1 VIEAFVRAGLVLAA
15 IVGAGVA
22 WLHGGADWAPPF
34 ERVVAGWRPSEAYLL
49 DRHGE
54 VIHERRVD
62 FGIRRRPWV
71 RLDDV
76 SPALVRALLTA
87 EDRRFHGHGGVDWL
101 AVGAAA
107 LDALAGNGVRGA
119 STLTMQLTSLLD
131 EGRGQPAGRRG
142 LGEKLH
148 QMRAALALERRW
160 SKAQILEGYLNLVGF
175 RGELQGIGAAARTLF
190 GKSPEGL
197 TEAESLILAAILP
210 SPNAAPARLA
220 ARACVIAEAG
230 GFGSPCAEVSLLARE
245 VLARPVRPAP
255 DVALAPQLAPRLL
268 HLPGE
273 RVATTLD
280 GRTQRRVADVLRRQ
294 MLDLADSNARDAAAV
309 VLHNATGDV
318 LAYVGSAGPG
328 SRARLV
334 DGVSARRQAGSTL
347 KPFLYGL
354 ALERGYVT
362 AASLLDDSPV
372 QLETGVGL
380 YVPQNYDRDFKGT
393 VSVRTALASSL
404 NVPAVRMLTLT
415 GLEPFRDRLVDF
427 GYATLD
433 QPGEHYGHSLALGS
447 ADVTLLD
454 QANAYRALATGGS
467 WSPVR
472 LRPDDPAGPGRRVL
486 SEAVAYIVSDILADR
501 GARAPTFGLE
511 SPLSTRH
518 WTAVKTGTSKS
529 MRDNWCIGYSRDY
542 TVAVWVGN
550 FEGDAMRD
558 VSGISGAAPAWREI
572 MSVLQRGDAVD
583 PPSPPPG
590 AVAGRVAFDPP
601 IEPPREE
608 WFVAGTE
615 PGSVQAAQVA
625 ASARIRTPIDGAVLA
640 VDPDIPPASQWLVLE
655 ADGAPAD
662 ARWVLN
668 GERLGGAL
676 EPLRWAPVP
685 GRHRLT
691 LESGGVALDAV
702 AFRVRPGVPG
712 RVSAAD

>member
-1 VIEAFVRAGLVLAA
+1 MRASFAAGSILAA
-15 IVGAGVA
+15 IAGAGLA
-22 WLHGGADWAPPF
+22 WLHAGADWAPPF
-34 ERVVAGWRPSEAYLL
+34 EQVVASWRPSEAYLL

-54 VIHERRVD
+54 VMHERRVD
-62 FGIRRRPWV
+62 LRVQRRPWT
-71 RLDDV
+71 RLDAV
-76 SPALVRALLTA
+76 SPVLLRALLAA
-87 EDRRFHGHGGVDWL
+87 EDRRFHDHGGVDWR

-107 LDALAGNGVRGA
+107 LDGLKGTPVRGA
-119 STLTMQLTSLLD
+119 STLTMQLASLLQD
-131 EGRGQPAGRRG
+131 GHARLAGRRG
-142 LGEKLH
+142 LGEKLD
-148 QMRAALALERRW
+148 QMRAALALERQW

-175 RGELQGIGAAARTLF
+175 RGELQGVGAAARTFF

-197 TEAESLILAAILP
+197 TEAESLVLAAILP

-220 ARACVIAEAG
+220 GRACRLAEAG
-230 GFGSPCAEVSLLARE
+230 GFGSSCAEVSALARE
-245 VLARPVRPAP
+245 VLARPARLAP
-255 DVALAPQLAPRLL
+255 DVALAPQLAARLL
-268 HLPGE
+268 RAPGD

-280 GRTQRRVADVLRRQ
+280 GPTQRLVTDVLRRQ

-318 LAYVGSAGPG
+318 LAYVGSAGPA

-334 DGVSARRQAGSTL
+334 DGVVARRQAGSTL

-372 QLETGVGL
+372 QVETGVGL

-404 NVPAVRMLTLT
+404 NVPAVRMLTLS
-415 GLEPFRDRLVDF
+415 GLEPFRDRLADF

-454 QANAYRALATGGS
+454 QANAYRALANGGW

-472 LRPDDPAGPGRRVL
+472 LRPDEPAGPGRRVL
-486 SEAVAYIVSDILADR
+486 SEAAAFIVSDILADR

-511 SPLSTRH
+511 SPLATRY

-572 MSVLQRGDAVD
+572 MNALQPGLAADA
-583 PPSPPPG
+583 PSPPAG
-590 AVAGRVAFDPP
+590 IVAQRAVFDPP
-601 IEPPREE
+601 IEPPRAE

-615 PGSVQAAQVA
+615 PGPVRAAQLA
-625 ASARIRTPIDGAVLA
+625 ASARIRTPADGAVLA
-640 VDPDIPPASQWLVLE
+640 VDPDIPHASQWVVLE
-655 ADGAPAD
+655 ADGAPLD
-662 ARWVLN
+662 ARWVLD
-668 GERLGGAL
+668 GAALGSAAQ
-676 EPLRWAPVP
+676 PMRWAPVP

-691 LESGGVALDAV
+691 LESGGVAVDAV
-702 AFRVRPGVPG
+702 AFRVRPSAPG
-712 RVSAAD
+712 RLSAAD